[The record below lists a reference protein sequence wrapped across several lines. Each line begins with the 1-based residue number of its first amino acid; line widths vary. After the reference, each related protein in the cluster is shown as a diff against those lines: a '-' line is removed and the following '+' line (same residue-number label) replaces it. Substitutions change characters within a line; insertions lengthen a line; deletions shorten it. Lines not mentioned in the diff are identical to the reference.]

1 MKIGIPYSTNE
12 CSQTVQALLRILGSD
27 HTILLINRTPD
38 AGGWWP
44 DVPDDCVK
52 VTAQEFLTT
61 PYTLDL
67 LLDVDGQASATV
79 RAKTKRNA
87 VLFRGDP
94 SFRFLEEASLPTGRP
109 VP

>member
-27 HTILLINRTPD
+27 HTILLINRTPE

-44 DVPDDCVK
+44 DVDDDCVK

-67 LLDVDGQASATV
+67 LLDVDGQASATM
-79 RAKTKRNA
+79 RA
-87 VLFRGDP
+87 
-94 SFRFLEEASLPTGRP
+94 
-109 VP
+109 